1 DTLEPSDEWRASGS
15 YSSHSLV
22 SSCYLATVFRPR
34 FDRAFCKKNCGAMM
48 AIGNV
53 HLGSHTRQADFRL
66 CNVSGYMTE
75 LLEIEAEN
83 PKFHVLFIPGNPGRF
98 DDYSILCPI
107 CAIPV
112 HSIVEVKVWKKICRY
127 CDLLQGFCGIIVWA
141 TWWKCVNYR
150 QSVADSAF
158 SFTSSYFEIVFTCT
172 QASIFKG
179 FSFVFVSAIGHI
191 SHTSKDW
198 EQGRLFSLEEQII
211 HKMDFIDHKLQS
223 KAVPIIL
230 VIYCIGLY
238 PFLAVDMQSAKQ
250 TTIRKITESP
260 ILSLMVSL
268 LAAALALLPNQQLR
282 LIIKKSLG
290 KSWSVTAIEA
300 GCTHLLKYHTIR
312 NMLFM
317 ARTEFAK
324 LSETPD
330 WDFMRAK
337 VEKIA
342 FVFGED
348 DHWGPLSML
357 EKISKQVPG
366 VSLSIERE
374 GHMHAFSCSEAGS
387 LWAAQRVASLIK
399 EHASN

>member
-1 DTLEPSDEWRASGS
+1 MSGVLRIIFITFPRFLL
-15 YSSHSLV
+15 HSGH
-22 SSCYLATVFRPR
+22 RPR
-34 FDRAFCKKNCGAMM
+34 FDRAFCKKNCRAMM
-48 AIGNV
+48 SIGNAG
-53 HLGSHTRQADFRL
+53 LGSHTRQADFRL

-83 PKFHVLFIPGNPGRF
+83 PKFHVLFIPGNPG
-98 DDYSILCPI
+98 
-107 CAIPV
+107 
-112 HSIVEVKVWKKICRY
+112 IVTLYKDFVESLFGR
-127 CDLLQGFCGIIVWA
+127 LGG
-141 TWWKCVNYR
+141 
-150 QSVADSAF
+150 S
-158 SFTSSYFEIVFTCT
+158 
-172 QASIFKG
+172 ASIT
-179 FSFVFVSAIGHI
+179 AIGHI

-223 KAVPIIL
+223 RAVPIIL
-230 VIYCIGLY
+230 VGHSIGSYITLEMFKRAPHKVIYCIGLY

-268 LAAALALLPNQQLR
+268 LAAALALLRNQQLR
-282 LIIKKSLG
+282 LIIEKSLG

-300 GCTHLLKYHTIR
+300 GCTHLVKYHTIR

-317 ARTEFAK
+317 ARSEFAK

-387 LWAAQRVASLIK
+387 LWAAQHVASLIK
-399 EHASN
+399 EHALT